1 MSVGDLYQDDKSAQA
16 SEVERA
22 RGWCPLLAPRKPSS
36 QNKYASSEEPSDL
49 TAGKRIDAERRCP
62 TRALNE
68 PYVEKEA

>member
-1 MSVGDLYQDDKSAQA
+1 MVSPAGPPKALFSKQVRIMYT
-16 SEVERA
+16 
-22 RGWCPLLAPRKPSS
+22 
-36 QNKYASSEEPSDL
+36 EEPSDL